1 MKYNNGNI
9 YMKKMKLTRIE
20 RESEID
26 CGKKKK
32 NKKATNCL
40 YISEWTSEKSRN
52 SFAQAEDR
60 LHGITAAE

>member
-26 CGKKKK
+26 CGKKK
-32 NKKATNCL
+32 
-40 YISEWTSEKSRN
+40 E
-52 SFAQAEDR
+52 
-60 LHGITAAE
+60 